1 MGRSPTARSRS
12 GNVWKFVA
20 TIVVIF
26 AVVGTFVVALP
37 LLLSLGA
44 DL

>member
-1 MGRSPTARSRS
+1 MRSNPTARSRS
-12 GNVWKFVA
+12 GNVWKFLA
-20 TIVVIF
+20 TIVVVL
-26 AVVGTFVVALP
+26 AVVGAFVVALP